1 MQSAYDINYEDLKP
15 EEFVNTINKI
25 WAISD
30 KLGIPVDDMSENIN
44 QEQKRKNEVTRFSSS
59 L

>member
-44 QEQKRKNEVTRFSSS
+44 QEQKRKNAK
-59 L
+59 